1 MSYIRKSLSNV
12 LVSIMVVMAAAAIAI
27 WQFYR
32 FVTFSDVRGIVDMQ
46 GGTAHLWWAIGAALF
61 ACLAGYVVFS
71 VFLRQEKEDVIHI
84 T

>member
-32 FVTFSDVRGIVDMQ
+32 FATFSDVRGIVDMQ
-46 GGTAHLWWAIGAALF
+46 GGTAHLWWAI
-61 ACLAGYVVFS
+61 VVFS

-84 T
+84 TS